1 MSDLLTFAVF
11 CLSKI
16 VERFIHIKS
25 STPPCNPA
33 VMVSAFDLKPS
44 VPQHTRKSLAGF
56 PRLIAYQYHI
66 IFHFRLQIFG
76 HYMVGKISFFKLIS
90 FNLIS

>member
-44 VPQHTRKSLAGF
+44 VPQHTRNFWPAFLDSS
-56 PRLIAYQYHI
+56 HTNT
-66 IFHFRLQIFG
+66 
-76 HYMVGKISFFKLIS
+76 ISFFILDYKSLI
-90 FNLIS
+90 ITW